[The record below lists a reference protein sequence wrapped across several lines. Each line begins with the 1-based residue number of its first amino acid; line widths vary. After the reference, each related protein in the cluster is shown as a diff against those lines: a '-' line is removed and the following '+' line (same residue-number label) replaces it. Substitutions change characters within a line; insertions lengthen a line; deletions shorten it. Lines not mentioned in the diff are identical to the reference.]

1 MGVLVAR
8 RVGQA
13 VLVLWGALTIVFVVV
28 RMVPGEPAALL
39 LGPTATPEQIAALT
53 TQLGY
58 DDGLAVQ
65 YVNYLIDAVR
75 LDFGDSH
82 RLHVPAMTAALGRLP
97 ATMTLAISAM
107 IVTIAVGFPL
117 GVVAARRPRSLV
129 GRAVSTISLAFQGMP
144 QFWVG
149 IMLVII
155 FSATLSV
162 LPSSGFTTPLSLVM
176 PAVAL
181 SLPYVGWLTR
191 SVRNSVTEELD
202 RHYVRTARANG
213 LPRQRVFYGHVV
225 RNTLIPVI
233 TVVGLLL
240 GVFIGSAVI
249 VEQVFAWPGVG
260 RLLVDAITYRDYAV
274 VQAAVLVITAL
285 YVVMNLVVDLLYSY
299 VDPRVRFGTR

>member
-1 MGVLVAR
+1 MGVLIAR

-39 LGPTATPEQIAALT
+39 LGPTATPEQVAALT
-53 TQLGY
+53 SELGY
-58 DDGLAVQ
+58 DDPLGAQ
-65 YVNYLIDAVR
+65 YVHYLMDAIR
-75 LDFGDSH
+75 LDFGASH
-82 RLHVPAMTAALGRLP
+82 RLHVPAMAAALERLP
-97 ATMTLAISAM
+97 ATMTLAITAM
-107 IVTIAVGFPL
+107 IVTLVVGFPL
-117 GVVAARRPRSLV
+117 GVVAARRPNSLI
-129 GRAVSTISLAFQGMP
+129 GRAVSGFSLAFQGMP

-149 IMLVII
+149 IMFVIV
-155 FSATLSV
+155 FSATLGL
-162 LPSSGFTTPLSLVM
+162 LPSSGFTSPQSLVM

-181 SLPYVGWLTR
+181 ALPYVGWLTR
-191 SVRNSVTEELD
+191 SVRNSVMEELD
-202 RHYVRTARANG
+202 RNYVRTARANG
-213 LPRQRVFYGHVV
+213 LPSRRIFYGHVV

-233 TVVGLLL
+233 TVIGLLL

-260 RLLVDAITYRDYAV
+260 RLLVDAITYRDYSV

-299 VDPRVRFGTR
+299 LDPRVRFGPS

>member
-58 DDGLAVQ
+58 DDALGVQ
-65 YVNYLIDAVR
+65 YVHYLIDAVR

-82 RLHVPAMTAALGRLP
+82 RLHVPAMTAALARLP

-107 IVTIAVGFPL
+107 IVTIGVGFPL
-117 GVVAARRPRSLV
+117 GVVAARRPKSLV

-213 LPRQRVFYGHVV
+213 LPRQRIFYGHVV

-285 YVVMNLVVDLLYSY
+285 YVVMNLLVDLLYSY

>member
-1 MGVLVAR
+1 MGALVAR

-39 LGPTATPEQIAALT
+39 LGPTATPEQVAALT
-53 TQLGY
+53 STLGY
-58 DDGLAVQ
+58 DAPLGMQ
-65 YVNYLIDAVR
+65 YLDYLLDAVR
-75 LDFGDSH
+75 LDFGESH
-82 RLHVPAMTAALGRLP
+82 RLHVPAMAAALGRLP

-107 IVTIAVGFPL
+107 VVTIAVGFPL
-117 GVVAARRPRSLV
+117 GVMAARRPKSLI
-129 GRAVSTISLAFQGMP
+129 GRTVSTISLAFQGMP

-149 IMLVII
+149 IMLVIV
-155 FSATLSV
+155 FAATLGL
-162 LPSSGFTTPLSLVM
+162 LPSSGFTSPLSLVM

-181 SLPYVGWLTR
+181 ALPYIGWLTR

-202 RHYVRTARANG
+202 RGYVRTARANG
-213 LPRQRVFYGHVV
+213 LPAGRIFYGHVV

-260 RLLVDAITYRDYAV
+260 RLMIDAITYRDYSV
-274 VQAAVLVITAL
+274 VQAAVLVITAF
-285 YVVMNLVVDLLYSY
+285 YVVMNLVVDLLYSFL
-299 VDPRVRFGTR
+299 DPRVRFGTP

>member
-39 LGPTATPEQIAALT
+39 LGPTATAEQIAALT

-58 DDGLAVQ
+58 DDALGVQ

-117 GVVAARRPRSLV
+117 GVVAARRPKSLI

-162 LPSSGFTTPLSLVM
+162 LPSSGFTTPQSLVM

-299 VDPRVRFGTR
+299 VDPRVRFGNR

>member
-58 DDGLAVQ
+58 DDGLGVQ

-117 GVVAARRPRSLV
+117 GVVAARRPKSLV

-260 RLLVDAITYRDYAV
+260 RLLVDAITFRDYAV

-285 YVVMNLVVDLLYSY
+285 YVVMNLVVDVLYSY
-299 VDPRVRFGTR
+299 LDPRVRFGTR

>member
-8 RVGQA
+8 RIGQA

-39 LGPTATPEQIAALT
+39 LGPTATPEQIAVLT
-53 TQLGY
+53 TELGY
-58 DDGLAVQ
+58 DNALGVQ

-82 RLHVPAMTAALGRLP
+82 RLHVPAMAAALGRLP

-117 GVVAARRPRSLV
+117 GVVAARRPKSLI

-181 SLPYVGWLTR
+181 SLPYIGWLTR
-191 SVRNSVTEELD
+191 SVRNSVMEELD

-213 LPRQRVFYGHVV
+213 LPRQRIFYGHVV

-260 RLLVDAITYRDYAV
+260 RLLVDAITYRDYSV

-285 YVVMNLVVDLLYSY
+285 YVVMNLAVDLLYSFL
-299 VDPRVRFGTR
+299 DPRVRFGTS

>member
-1 MGVLVAR
+1 VGVLIAR

-13 VLVLWGALTIVFVVV
+13 VLVLWGALTIIFIVV
-28 RMVPGEPAALL
+28 RMVPGDPAALL
-39 LGPTATPEQIAALT
+39 LGPTATADQIAALNT
-53 TQLGY
+53 ELGY
-58 DDGLAVQ
+58 DEPLPVQ
-65 YVNYLIDAVR
+65 YLHYLADAVR
-75 LDFGDSH
+75 LDFGQSN
-82 RLHVPAMTAALGRLP
+82 RLHVPAMAAALGRLP
-97 ATMTLAISAM
+97 ATMTLAFSAM

-117 GVVAARRPRSLV
+117 GVVAARRPKSLV

-149 IMLVII
+149 IMLVIV
-155 FSATLSV
+155 FAATLSI
-162 LPSSGFTTPLSLVM
+162 LPSSGFTTPQSLIL

-181 SLPYVGWLTR
+181 ALPYIGWLTR
-191 SVRNSVTEELD
+191 SVRNSVMEELD

-213 LPRQRVFYGHVV
+213 LPTQRIFYGHVV

-260 RLLVDAITYRDYAV
+260 RLMIEAITYRDYAV

-285 YVVMNLVVDLLYSY
+285 YVVMNLAVDLLYSFL
-299 VDPRVRFGTR
+299 DPRVRFANT

>member
-58 DDGLAVQ
+58 DDALGVQ
-65 YVNYLIDAVR
+65 YVHYLIDAVR

-82 RLHVPAMTAALGRLP
+82 RLHVPAMTAALARLP

-107 IVTIAVGFPL
+107 IVTIGVGFPL
-117 GVVAARRPRSLV
+117 GVVAARRPKSLV

-213 LPRQRVFYGHVV
+213 LPRQRIFYGHVV

-260 RLLVDAITYRDYAV
+260 RLLVDAITYRDYSV

-285 YVVMNLVVDLLYSY
+285 YVVMNLAVDLLYSFL
-299 VDPRVRFGTR
+299 DPRVRFGTS

>member
-8 RVGQA
+8 RLGQA

-28 RMVPGEPAALL
+28 RMVPGDPAALL
-39 LGPTATPEQIAALT
+39 LGPTASAGQVAALT
-53 TQLGY
+53 SELGY
-58 DDGLAVQ
+58 DEPFGVQ
-65 YVNYLIDAVR
+65 YMNFMVDAIL
-75 LDFGDSH
+75 LDFGDSN
-82 RLHVPAMTAALGRLP
+82 RLHMPAMAAALERLP
-97 ATMTLAISAM
+97 ATMTLAIGAM
-107 IVTIAVGFPL
+107 IVTLVIGFPL
-117 GVVAARRPRSLV
+117 GVLAARRPNSLA
-129 GRAVSTISLAFQGMP
+129 GRVVSTISLAFQGMP

-155 FSATLSV
+155 FSATLGL

-176 PAVAL
+176 PAMAL
-181 SLPYVGWLTR
+181 ALPYIGWLTR
-191 SVRNSVTEELD
+191 SVRNSVMEELD

-213 LPRQRVFYGHVV
+213 LPGRRIFYGHVV

-260 RLLVDAITYRDYAV
+260 RLMIEAITYRDYAV

-285 YVVMNLVVDLLYSY
+285 YVVMNLVVDLLYNFL
-299 VDPRVRFGTR
+299 DPRVRFGTP

>member
-58 DDGLAVQ
+58 DDALAVQ
-65 YVNYLIDAVR
+65 YVHYLIDAVR

-129 GRAVSTISLAFQGMP
+129 GRAVSTVSLAFQGMP

-162 LPSSGFTTPLSLVM
+162 LPSSGFTTPQSLVM

-191 SVRNSVTEELD
+191 SVRNSVTEEL
-202 RHYVRTARANG
+202 VRTARANG

-285 YVVMNLVVDLLYSY
+285 YVAMNLVVDLLYSY
-299 VDPRVRFGTR
+299 VDPRVRFGNR

>member
-8 RVGQA
+8 RIGQA

-28 RMVPGEPAALL
+28 RMVTGVQTCAL
-39 LGPTATPEQIAALT
+39 PISTATPEQVAALT
-53 TQLGY
+53 AQLGY
-58 DDGLAVQ
+58 DNALGVQ
-65 YVNYLIDAVR
+65 YVHYLLDAVR

-82 RLHVPAMTAALGRLP
+82 RLHVPAMAAALGRLP

-129 GRAVSTISLAFQGMP
+129 GRAVSTLSLTFQGMP

-155 FSATLSV
+155 FSATLNV

-181 SLPYVGWLTR
+181 SLPYR
-191 SVRNSVTEELD
+191 SEEHTSELQS
-202 RHYVRTARANG
+202 R
-213 LPRQRVFYGHVV
+213 GHVV
-225 RNTLIPVI
+225 C
-233 TVVGLLL
+233 
-240 GVFIGSAVI
+240 
-249 VEQVFAWPGVG
+249 
-260 RLLVDAITYRDYAV
+260 RLMMDKTTEAI
-274 VQAAVLVITAL
+274 
-285 YVVMNLVVDLLYSY
+285 
-299 VDPRVRFGTR
+299 